1 MAAENFT
8 SVQEFILVGLTNHRK
23 TQMLLFVVILLTY
36 SFTVLG
42 NLMII
47 VLVLTDFHLQTPMY
61 FFLTN
66 LSTLEICFVTT
77 TEPQMLAHLMAGNG
91 VLPFTH
97 CVAQMYIATSLA
109 SIECFLLAAMAYDR
123 YLAICRPLVYT
134 VAMGGWHSLQL
145 AFASWVIGAILAS
158 ITMSSIL
165 RLPFCGP
172 NRINHFCCEAPLLLK
187 LSCADIRV
195 TEQIVV
201 IFSSF
206 ILLFPLS
213 LILTSYGMILWS
225 VLQIRSKL
233 PGRTPRLFSYIAL
246 PPGRGLPV
254 LRHRHVH
261 APDPIASAKVNS
273 NYDKWIA
280 VFYAVVTPMLN
291 PIIYTLRNKDV
302 HDAAAKMMGRWGL
315 SYRHQV
321 V

>member
-145 AFASWVIGAILAS
+145 AFASWAIGTILAS
-158 ITMSSIL
+158 IPMIFTL
-165 RLPFCGP
+165 RLPLCGP
-172 NRINHFCCEAPLLLK
+172 NLINHFCCEVPLLLK
-187 LSCADIRV
+187 LSCADIQV

-225 VLQIRSKL
+225 VLQIRSTA
-233 PGRTPRLFSYIAL
+233 GRRKAFSTCASHLAVVSLFYGTAMFMYLIPR
-246 PPGRGLPV
+246 
-254 LRHRHVH
+254 
-261 APDPIASAKVNS
+261 SAVNS